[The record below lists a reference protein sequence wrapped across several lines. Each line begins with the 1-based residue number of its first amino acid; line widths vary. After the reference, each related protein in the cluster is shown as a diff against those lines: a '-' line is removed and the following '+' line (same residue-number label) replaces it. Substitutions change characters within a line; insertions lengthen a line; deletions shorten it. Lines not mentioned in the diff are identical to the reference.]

1 MDRLTSMEVF
11 VRVAEA
17 GSFAAAAKACSLS
30 TTMVANHVRALESR
44 MGARLIDRTTRRH
57 RLTDIGAAYLERCR
71 EALQSVQS
79 ADRVAEEL
87 RAVPRGTLRMT
98 APVSYGVHRLMP
110 VVADYMRRHP
120 EVRIELSLNDRV
132 VDLMEEGF
140 ELGVRSGDVDHPGLV
155 VRPLRPSRMYAVA
168 SRSYLRRQGKPRHPH
183 DLLQHNC
190 LGFMAWGR
198 DHTWR
203 FTRAGETVHVPVRG
217 SFECNSGQALLNAA
231 LCGIGVVVQADV
243 LLDEAIADGR
253 LVRLLP
259 DWELP
264 QRAIHVVRTQD
275 ARPSAKLRSFI
286 DFVVG
291 RLG

>member
-17 GSFAAAAKACSLS
+17 GSFAAAAKACALS

-44 MGARLIDRTTRRH
+44 LGARLIDRTTRRH

-98 APVSYGVHRLMP
+98 APMSYGVHRLMP

-140 ELGVRSGDVDHPGLV
+140 ELGVRSGDIDHPGLAA
-155 VRPLRPSRMYAVA
+155 RPLRPSRMYAVA
-168 SRSYLRRQGKPRHPH
+168 SRSYIRRQGKPRHPR
-183 DLLQHNC
+183 DMLRHNC

-198 DHTWR
+198 DHAWR

-243 LLDEAIADGR
+243 LLDEAIAAGR

-264 QRAIHVVRTQD
+264 QRAIHIVRIQD